1 MKKHLCW
8 MALAGVMTMHA
19 ASVLA
24 ADGKINFTG
33 KITDQA
39 CEIDDDDKVLDVD
52 MGVYSV
58 KQFNATVGVKTPPI
72 PVNIKLKNCP
82 VVEAGENPH
91 FSIYLTG
98 DADPVNKDYLKVAD
112 GGATGVAIVITD
124 DEGTLIPMNQFSAR
138 KFEIPDATM
147 DLNLIAYYE
156 STNTTVGAGGANG
169 TTDITFDYR

>member
-1 MKKHLCW
+1 MRKKLCL
-8 MALAGVMTMHA
+8 MMLAGALAMNA
-19 ASVLA
+19 ASALA
-24 ADGKINFTG
+24 ADGTIKFTG

-72 PVNIKLKNCP
+72 PVKIKLKNCP
-82 VVEAGENPH
+82 VVEEGENPH

-138 KFEIPDATM
+138 KFEITDATM

-156 STNTTVGAGGANG
+156 STATTIGAGAANG

>member
-1 MKKHLCW
+1 MKKHLCL
-8 MALAGVMTMHA
+8 MMLAGALAMNA
-19 ASVLA
+19 ASALA
-24 ADGKINFTG
+24 ADGTIKFTG

-52 MGVYSV
+52 MGVYAV
-58 KQFNATVGVKTPPI
+58 TQFNETVGVKTAPI
-72 PVNIKLKNCP
+72 PVKIKLKNCP
-82 VVEAGENPH
+82 VVEEGENPH

-138 KFEIPDATM
+138 KFEITDATM

-156 STNTTVGAGGANG
+156 STNTTIGAGAANG

>member
-1 MKKHLCW
+1 MKKKLCW
-8 MALAGVMTMHA
+8 MALAGALTFHA

-33 KITDQA
+33 IITDQA

-52 MGVYSV
+52 LGVYSV
-58 KQFNATVGVKTPPI
+58 NQFNATVGVKTPPI
-72 PVNIKLKNCP
+72 PVKIKLKNCP
-82 VVEAGENPH
+82 VVESGENPH
-91 FSIYLTG
+91 FSVYLTG

-124 DEGTLIPMNQFSAR
+124 DEGTLIPMNQFSQR

-156 STNTTVGAGGANG
+156 STSTTVGAGVANG